1 MTVSRVGRSK
11 MIVERGGLPMRCG
24 SMCEGQ
30 TSLAERSLVER
41 NAGHPRRRVE
51 VRVAPPGT
59 GQQQEQAQAQGPHL
73 REVEYWLRGQ
83 RMVLLYLR
91 R

>member
-1 MTVSRVGRSK
+1 

-24 SMCEGQ
+24 SMCGGR

-41 NAGHPRRRVE
+41 NVGHPRRRVG
-51 VRVAPPGT
+51 VRVAPSDSR
-59 GQQQEQAQAQGPHL
+59 QVQVRAQEQAQEQAQVQVLGPHL
-73 REVEYWLRGQ
+73 REAEYWLRGQ
-83 RMVLLYLR
+83 RMVLRYLR